1 MNLYEDLKKKVDAAG
16 FTMKAVCEK
25 AGVSSG
31 TPSHW
36 AASPQRTKPTQRTY
50 DKLIHALKEMIEE
63 REQDMKAVGV
73 S

>member
-1 MNLYEDLKKKVDAAG
+1 MNLYDDLKHKVDAAG
-16 FTMKAVCEK
+16 FKMKAVCEK

-36 AASPQRTKPTQRTY
+36 AATPPRTTPNQRTY
-50 DKLIHALKEMIEE
+50 NKMVNALGEMVKERDARM
-63 REQDMKAVGV
+63 RAAGV